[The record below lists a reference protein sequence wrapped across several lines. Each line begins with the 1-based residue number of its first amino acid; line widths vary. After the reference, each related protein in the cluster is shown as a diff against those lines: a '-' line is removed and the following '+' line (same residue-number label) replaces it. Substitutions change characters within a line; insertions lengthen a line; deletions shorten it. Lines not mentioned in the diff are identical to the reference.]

1 MGTDDENCA
10 RSHAVAG
17 MLYITVGGLIC
28 SVAMLKMRSG
38 VRAIP
43 WSERFGGRFELPLEM
58 VAGIAAIVVFMG
70 FLQLLVAFIL
80 KIRQRRHV
88 FRRQPNQ

>member
-1 MGTDDENCA
+1 MSTVDEDSA

-28 SVAMLKMRSG
+28 TIAILKMRSG
-38 VRAIP
+38 VRTIP
-43 WSERFGGRFELPLEM
+43 WSERFGGHFELPLEM

-80 KIRQRRHV
+80 KIRRRRHV